1 MFTIVRVYNNDVIH
15 MCTDHLHNLETC
27 IFNCI
32 FEAWQFMYASGN
44 HARNPSF
51 YIFIGFATRSGKESG
66 GDGEDAPKVIR
77 LHESFGG
84 MQGKPV
90 VSRSINSLF
99 GVHVLL
105 V

>member
-44 HARNPSF
+44 HAT
-51 YIFIGFATRSGKESG
+51 FILHFHRICYSIWQSG